1 MDGILL
7 VIVIGLCF
15 FPRELSE
22 LLWSTSVFRSIWCS
36 QNNRHLLV
44 KMLCLERTV
53 QKVSLLFSKAV
64 LTNYCWIC
72 SFFKESV
79 SFRLSAVVDKKYP
92 QFVLL
97 SKEHLVCFFNRAA
110 CVYRSLRKSW
120 RINTFIIFQ
129 ISFSFFMQGYSVS
142 TRSLCYLDDSK
153 GTRAG
158 TRHAGYADVG
168 QSK

>member
-1 MDGILL
+1 M
-7 VIVIGLCF
+7 
-15 FPRELSE
+15 
-22 LLWSTSVFRSIWCS
+22 FRSIWCS

-72 SFFKESV
+72 SFFFKESV
-79 SFRLSAVVDKKYP
+79 SFRLSAVVDKKIP
-92 QFVLL
+92 PVCPFVKGTPGLFFSWLTAPL
-97 SKEHLVCFFNRAA
+97 SLKCSSQTHAHSVCEMVSNRAA
-110 CVYRSLRKSW
+110 CFYRSLRKSW